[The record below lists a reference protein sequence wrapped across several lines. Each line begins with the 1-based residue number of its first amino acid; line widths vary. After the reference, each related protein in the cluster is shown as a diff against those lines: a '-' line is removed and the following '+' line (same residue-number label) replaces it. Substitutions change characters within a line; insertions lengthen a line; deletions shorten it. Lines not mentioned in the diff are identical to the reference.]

1 MRTLKEIAMPKMSQ
15 QIPWDPSRFIGFSA
29 EQLELIRKGFEAA
42 LGEVYRLETA
52 QTNGKRR

>member
-1 MRTLKEIAMPKMSQ
+1 MPKMSQ